1 MFSLNVRQRMMSL
14 MNDIVIQHHCLT
26 TNDILSERVN
36 KITSASTIGN
46 VSFPLKT
53 HIYFDSL
60 NL

>member
-1 MFSLNVRQRMMSL
+1 MMSL
-14 MNDIVIQHHCLT
+14 MDNIVIQHHRLT
-26 TNDILSERVN
+26 TNDILSEKVN
-36 KITSASTIGN
+36 KITSASSICN